1 MPSLLT
7 LPNVLAGILAL
18 SLNAYVLMGGA
29 DYGGGVWDLL
39 ASGPRREKQRAL
51 VSDAIGP
58 IWEANHVWLI
68 LVVVLV
74 FTCFPPAFARLAIVL
89 HVPLSL
95 MLVGVV
101 LRGSAFTFRTYDS
114 KRDAVQRRWGT
125 TFAIASVV
133 TPILLGACVGAVASG
148 RVGDADLARGF
159 RSALLDSWLTP
170 FALSVG
176 LFTLVLFA
184 YLAAVYLTL
193 EAATSG
199 SHAEEEALHEDF
211 RKRALASW
219 AAVLAAALL
228 VLLLSGEAA
237 PRIRAGLTEGGWALL
252 LHLVTGAA
260 ALAALWALWSRRYA
274 IARAAAI
281 VQVSCILWGWAWA
294 QFPYVVPHTLTIDA
308 AAAPRATLELALIG
322 VVVGFGIL
330 VPSLWYLFRIFKGE
344 GRPRAFERVEE
355 QR

>member
-114 KRDAVQRRWGT
+114 K
-125 TFAIASVV
+125 V